1 MWQRGVNSDVVLK
14 LQGRG
19 TGPSI
24 GSGVGGV
31 GTSATG
37 SVSLRGGRGGGSV
50 DRGRGRGR
58 GLGPAVG
65 SYNRGISYEDE
76 GGEHRREGAP
86 AGFGRGGR
94 PFERSQVIFIM
105 FYYYEFV
112 KSNYSSSF
120 ERNRVHLKEFG

>member
-24 GSGVGGV
+24 GSGVGGA

-76 GGEHRREGAP
+76 GGEHGRREGGP
-86 AGFGRGGR
+86 AGFGRGSR
-94 PFERSQVIFIM
+94 PFERSQVIEN
-105 FYYYEFV
+105 FYYNEFAN
-112 KSNYSSSF
+112 SNNF
-120 ERNRVHLKEFG
+120 LFLE